1 MLSCKDIASELGIS
15 RQNAMRIMKT
25 QMRTVNVGKS
35 KSNPRLLVTED
46 EFRAWFDRTARIQ
59 KPPILRRKG

>member
-1 MLSCKDIASELGIS
+1 MMACKDVASALGVS

-35 KSNPRLLVTED
+35 RSNPRLLVTED
-46 EFRAWFDRTARIQ
+46 EFRAWFDRSARIQ
-59 KPPILRRKG
+59 EPPIIKGKR

>member
-1 MLSCKDIASELGIS
+1 MMACKDIASELGIS

-35 KSNPRLLVTED
+35 KTNPRLLVTED

-59 KPPILRRKG
+59 NPPILRRKG

>member
-59 KPPILRRKG
+59 NPPILRRKG

>member
-1 MLSCKDIASELGIS
+1 MMACKDVASALGVS

-59 KPPILRRKG
+59 NPPILRRKG

>member
-1 MLSCKDIASELGIS
+1 MLSCKDVASELGIS

-59 KPPILRRKG
+59 NPPILRRKG